1 MTPDDHKTLLAAG
14 TEKHKMA
21 TADDISQGSDAED
34 GDYLNENGQGSPNN
48 PYFVEVDRQVGD
60 IEIPVDVQDKWDN
73 AEASD
78 FPTHWL
84 EHASNNGFYPGYL
97 PKLDPEVKS
106 GWLEDLRSGSYLQCK
121 SDLKR
126 RDDDGNLTHC
136 CLGVLYERFGGAT
149 QEPRPS
155 GGFIFKEPS
164 ASPGGFTHHESMP
177 GAKVRQWAGLPY
189 KVASVLA
196 EANDGGAT
204 FAEIAEFIDKEM

>member
-21 TADDISQGSDAED
+21 TTDDIQQGNEYD
-34 GDYLNENGQGSPNN
+34 GDYENENAQGSPNN

-73 AEASD
+73 AEPSD
-78 FPTHWL
+78 FPSHWL

-97 PKLDPEVKS
+97 PKLNPEVKA
-106 GWLEDLRSGSYLQCK
+106 GWLEDLRSGTFVQCK
-121 SDLKR
+121 SDLKK
-126 RDDDGNLTHC
+126 RDDDGLLTHC
-136 CLGVLYERFGGAT
+136 CLGVLYERFDGVT
-149 QEPRPS
+149 QEPKPS
-155 GGFIFKEPS
+155 GQFIFKEP
-164 ASPGGFTHHESMP
+164 AAAPGGFTHHESMP

-196 EANDGGAT
+196 EANDGGAS
-204 FAEIAEFIDKEM
+204 FADIAEFIDKEM